1 MNILRRIFGSSR
13 KAADVDEPVR
23 RVQPRAT
30 RGGAVSGDPHTA
42 RTPHNDLPDI
52 SEVPDKSTMAMI
64 RDINAK
70 MATEADAQPAQ
81 PPAQAPAQADAAPA
95 PSIWDLEDDAPEAA
109 AVSAP
114 RVSPQAPAPQ
124 APEAA
129 LETPKS
135 SARARR
141 TKTRLIGFDKSDG
154 SSVDALAGLAP
165 PQQDVVEPA
174 APVTFAVGWIL
185 VVKGHGRGEAFP
197 LVSGLSSIG
206 RGIDQT
212 VRLDFGDATISRSG
226 HAAIAYDHDTRTYTL
241 GHGSKANIV
250 RLNDKPVIS
259 NEPITDGDHIRI
271 GETTLRV
278 VTLCDDKFDWSDYE
292 DQEGEEDVAIA

>member
-23 RVQPRAT
+23 RVQPNAT
-30 RGGAVSGDPHTA
+30 RGGAVSADPHA
-42 RTPHNDLPDI
+42 APHDDIPDI

-70 MATEADAQPAQ
+70 LATEAGAQPV
-81 PPAQAPAQADAAPA
+81 QADASGDAPA

-109 AVSAP
+109 A
-114 RVSPQAPAPQ
+114 QAPAPQ
-124 APEAA
+124 APAPEAA
-129 LETPKS
+129 LEAPKS

-154 SSVDALAGLAP
+154 TSVDALSAHAP
-165 PQQDVVEPA
+165 AQETVEAA

-185 VVKGHGRGEAFP
+185 VVKGPGRGEAFP
-197 LVSGLSSIG
+197 LISGLSSIG

-259 NEPITDGDHIRI
+259 NEPVTDGDHIRI